1 VCSFEKCIQPGAECK
16 DSEDCGAGEY
26 CDPRF
31 GQSQEL
37 CPGVLSSTGRCLPKP
52 PICAGGEPPA
62 PGQPIAC
69 VGKCEVKPSVDDFK
83 PVLKYQWGG
92 VTAAPYD
99 TDVMMTP
106 IVIQLDDDNCDGKI
120 DGRDV
125 PEIAFTVYK
134 NQQYFGDA
142 ELVVISIKD
151 GQVTERWR
159 APNVY
164 MDGQLA
170 AGDLDGVPGNEI
182 VGCRLDGTI
191 TAFHGQTG
199 EVLWKSPPTSCAM
212 PSIADLDGD
221 GQPEV
226 ITEGGIYSGKDGTL
240 KHGYS
245 TPMIGTF
252 SVADLDGD
260 GKLDIV
266 GTSQAF
272 RANGELFAS
281 TGAFGYSYPNL
292 RTLPGGPAVAD
303 LDGDG
308 KPEVVGSYFLQH
320 QLVIWRHDPAAPGG
334 AKIVRGP
341 LDING
346 LLNPA
351 LCPGGSNGNLHGGGP
366 VTVGDFNADGTPDV
380 ALAGGVGYAVLD
392 GKKLMD
398 PAVADGGTFLWAKQ
412 TQDCSSA
419 GTGSSLFD
427 FNGDGKAEVVYAD
440 ENRLRIYEGATGNVL
455 FETCNTS
462 GTLAENPVIADVD
475 GDDQADIL
483 VVSNAF
489 GAVYGNAYKCADG
502 TMTSGL
508 RVYGSQQGA
517 WVRTRR
523 VWNQHAYHVTN
534 VNEDGSIPTTEL
546 PNWTQPGL
554 NNFRQNKQP
563 GGEFSAPDAVISLL
577 APRCNDGPFALVA
590 TVRNVGEAP
599 LPAGVVVGFYEGE
612 APAGKL
618 LGTGKTS
625 QALYPAQ
632 GEDVVFEVPGGGA
645 SISEGTSKVYAVVDD
660 GQPPHPWKECRTDN
674 NASVS
679 ALASCGKL

>member
-1 VCSFEKCIQPGAECK
+1 
-16 DSEDCGAGEY
+16 
-26 CDPRF
+26 
-31 GQSQEL
+31 
-37 CPGVLSSTGRCLPKP
+37 
-52 PICAGGEPPA
+52 
-62 PGQPIAC
+62 
-69 VGKCEVKPSVDDFK
+69 VGKCEVKPTVDDFK
-83 PVLKYQWGG
+83 PVLKYAWGG
-92 VTAAPYD
+92 VTTPPYD

-106 IVIQLDDDNCDGKI
+106 VVIQLDDDNCDGKI

-125 PEIAFTVYK
+125 PEIAVTVYR
-134 NQQYFGDA
+134 NQVYFGDA
-142 ELVVISIKD
+142 DLVVLSVQGGKL
-151 GQVTERWR
+151 VERWR
-159 APNVY
+159 ALNVY
-164 MDGQLA
+164 MDGQIA
-170 AGDLDGVPGNEI
+170 AGEIDGTPGNEI
-182 VGCRLDGTI
+182 VACHLDGSL
-191 TAFHGQTG
+191 TAYRG
-199 EVLWKSPPTSCAM
+199 ESGAVLWKTPPTACAM

-221 GQPEV
+221 GKPEV
-226 ITEGGIYSGKDGTL
+226 ITEGGIYNGKDGTL
-240 KHGYS
+240 KHPFS
-245 TPMIGTF
+245 TPMLGTF
-252 SVADLDGD
+252 TVADLDGD
-260 GKLDIV
+260 GKLDVV
-266 GTSQAF
+266 GTAQAY
-272 RANGELFAS
+272 RADGTLFAS
-281 TGAFGYSYPNL
+281 TGAFGFSYPSL

-308 KPEVVGSYFLQH
+308 KPEVIGSYFLQH
-320 QLVIWRHDPAAPGG
+320 QLVVWRPDPSAPGG
-334 AKIVRGP
+334 ATFVRAP
-341 LDING
+341 IDING
-346 LLNPA
+346 LLNPS

-398 PAVADGGTFLWAKQ
+398 AAVPDNSTFLWVKQ

-489 GAVYGNAYKCADG
+489 GAVYGSAYKCADG
-502 TMTSGL
+502 SMTSGL
-508 RVYGSQQGA
+508 RVYGSSQGA

-534 VNEDGSIPTTEL
+534 VNDDGTIPAVEL
-546 PNWTQPGL
+546 PNWAQPGL

-577 APRCNDGPFALVA
+577 APKCNDGPFALVA

-612 APAGKL
+612 APGGKL
-618 LGTGKTS
+618 LGTGVTT
-625 QALYPAQ
+625 QTLYPAQ
-632 GEDVVFEVPGGGA
+632 GEDLVFVVPGGGED
-645 SISEGTSKVYAVVDD
+645 ISNGTTKVYAVVDD
-660 GQPPHPWKECRTDN
+660 GQPPHPWKECRSDN
-674 NASVS
+674 NTSLS
-679 ALASCGKL
+679 TLASCGKL